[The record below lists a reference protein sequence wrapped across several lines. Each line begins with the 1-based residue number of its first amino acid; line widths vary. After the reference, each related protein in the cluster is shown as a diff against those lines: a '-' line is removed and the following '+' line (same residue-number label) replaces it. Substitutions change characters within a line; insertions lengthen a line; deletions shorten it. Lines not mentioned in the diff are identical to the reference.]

1 MWNNHI
7 IFLHIQI
14 EYLKCEFWEFE
25 STQNHLWLIFN
36 KCLKLAKLMP
46 YYFYCMWSRIIL
58 RLALIYLDRGNSK
71 LSREIGFTKFGSV
84 YKFKLNF
91 ESSLWINS
99 QLNRKTEIWIKGLRR
114 EGLMGRP
121 TAHSA
126 ARGLPGVSWA
136 PDERDPAVSG
146 T

>member
-36 KCLKLAKLMP
+36 KCLKLGKLLF
-46 YYFYCMWSRIIL
+46 YYIYCMWSTINMGL
-58 RLALIYLDRGNSK
+58 QPIYLDRENSN
-71 LSREIGFTKFGSV
+71 LSREIGFTKIGSV

-91 ESSLWINS
+91 E
-99 QLNRKTEIWIKGLRR
+99 
-114 EGLMGRP
+114 
-121 TAHSA
+121 
-126 ARGLPGVSWA
+126 
-136 PDERDPAVSG
+136 
-146 T
+146 